1 VEPFSEVELGV
12 LAFVRPHVVHEVSLP
27 HSLDRGGTWDLVPVM
42 QPENGIAHQRSW
54 TVRTI
59 TDQYVTG
66 NFRMTLATRLE

>member
-1 VEPFSEVELGV
+1 
-12 LAFVRPHVVHEVSLP
+12 
-27 HSLDRGGTWDLVPVM
+27 M
-42 QPENGIAHQRSW
+42 QPENEIAHQRSW